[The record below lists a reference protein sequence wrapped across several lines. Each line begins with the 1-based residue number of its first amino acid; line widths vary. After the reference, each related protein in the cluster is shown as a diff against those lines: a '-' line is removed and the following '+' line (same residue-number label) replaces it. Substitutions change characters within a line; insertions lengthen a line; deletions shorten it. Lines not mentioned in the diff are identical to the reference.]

1 MLVLAALGIPLA
13 CGLSL
18 RRPASAS
25 RQAAP
30 LSSERPAPLAPRKA
44 EQPAPPSDHALS
56 LSAPPQRP
64 AQPIPDFA
72 TVLATG
78 ERGDYAA
85 AVRLGASLPEDQRGP
100 ALASVFGRWAS
111 QDRSAAASAA
121 LALADPLAR
130 DIAWSAVVQQW
141 APVDPA
147 SLAAYASDL
156 PPGTVRNIALD
167 SALGHWLESDPP
179 AAIAWVEAL
188 PSSPEDDVIVAR
200 IAQHPGLIGS
210 QPELAIAWAEAIRD
224 PVLRSRTLGTVIR
237 EWRDINPAAAEHYA
251 RTSPELTPGERE
263 DILVGERFTPH
274 P

>member
-1 MLVLAALGIPLA
+1 M
-13 CGLSL
+13 
-18 RRPASAS
+18 AS

-30 LSSERPAPLAPRKA
+30 FSPERPVAPAPLSPER
-44 EQPAPPSDHALS
+44 PVPPPDHALS

-64 AQPIPDFA
+64 SQPIPDFA

-85 AVRLGASLPEDQRGP
+85 AIRLAATLPEDQRGP
-100 ALASVFGRWAS
+100 ALATLFGRWAS
-111 QDRSAAASAA
+111 QDRSGAANAA
-121 LALADPLAR
+121 LALADTLAR

-141 APVDPA
+141 APADPA

-156 PPGTVRNIALD
+156 PPGAVRNIALE
-167 SALGHWLESDPP
+167 SSLGHWLERDLP

-200 IAQHPGLIGS
+200 IAQHPGLIGP

-224 PVLRSRTLGTVIR
+224 PILRSRTLGTVVR
-237 EWRDINPAAAEHYA
+237 EWRDIDPAAAEHYA

>member
-1 MLVLAALGIPLA
+1 ME
-13 CGLSL
+13 
-18 RRPASAS
+18 RPAS
-25 RQAAP
+25 
-30 LSSERPAPLAPRKA
+30 PA
-44 EQPAPPSDHALS
+44 DHALS
-56 LSAPPQRP
+56 LSAPPRHP
-64 AQPIPDFA
+64 AQPIPDLA

-85 AVRLGASLPEDQRGP
+85 AVRLGAALPEDQRGP

-111 QDRSAAASAA
+111 QDRSAAATAA
-121 LALADPLAR
+121 LALTDTLAR

-141 APVDPA
+141 APADPA
-147 SLAAYASDL
+147 TLASYASDL
-156 PPGTVRNIALD
+156 PPGAVRNIALD

-224 PVLRSRTLGTVIR
+224 PVLRSRTLGTVVR